1 MAQRVH
7 PLREGLIRKGEK
19 LAPFR
24 WPITARARE
33 RESSSFNSRDS
44 NTLGFEMRCALKIR
58 TYVNNNVET
67 RLESIDKKERKFVAP
82 KED

>member
-19 LAPFR
+19 FAPFR
-24 WPITARARE
+24 WPITATRAR
-33 RESSSFNSRDS
+33 RLHNSRDS

-58 TYVNNNVET
+58 AYVNNNVET

>member
-19 LAPFR
+19 FAPFR
-24 WPITARARE
+24 WPITATRT
-33 RESSSFNSRDS
+33 SFNSRDS

-58 TYVNNNVET
+58 AYVNNNVET